1 MRHCESSPE
10 FCVAGAT
17 VLLALHLL
25 LAVGCE
31 RANAPKRLTE
41 RLDALDRPNL
51 LLIVVDTLRAD
62 WTSPYGFEQ
71 DTTPELGR
79 WAARGVLFERTLS
92 QSSWT
97 KMSMASLFTS
107 LWPGT
112 HGIRKPRDG
121 LAPQAVTLAE
131 LIREAGYRT
140 YAVQTNGWLDAS
152 FGFHQGFE
160 HYVFPIG
167 RGARGLPRASLWP
180 HADRVYEEFLRLL
193 DAHPD
198 DAPFFLYLHFMDVHQ
213 YGAPAEFQTF
223 GSGDRGHYLAAI
235 RWVDDALRRIR
246 ESLDESGHGRD
257 TVVLLTSDHGEEFG
271 EHGATGHAR
280 NVFTTAVW
288 VPLVIRLPFS
298 VDPVRVPTQVRS
310 IDVAPTLLDFAGVP
324 RPAWFEG
331 VSLLPLIAD
340 STTGASPDRPSFAAL
355 GFPLFRDSVVQ
366 QSLNDGDWSYV
377 RNAEPDPAQTEYLFD
392 RRLDPEEQVNL
403 VAREE
408 QQAAR
413 LRSLLDEHRRKPGR
427 DGVRNL
433 DVRIDPAISKRL
445 RAMGYLE

>member
-1 MRHCESSPE
+1 MRRCGPFAELGAARAAA
-10 FCVAGAT
+10 VAA
-17 VLLALHLL
+17 VYLL

-31 RANAPKRLTE
+31 RALPPERLAE

-62 WTSPYGFEQ
+62 WTTPYGFEQ
-71 DTTPELGR
+71 DTTPELAR
-79 WAARGVLFERTLS
+79 WAARGVLFERVRS

-107 LWPGT
+107 LWPHT
-112 HGIRKPRDG
+112 HGIRGPRDG
-121 LAPQAVTLAE
+121 LGPEAVTLAE

-140 YAVQTNGWLDAS
+140 YAVQTNGWLAAS

-213 YGAPAEFQTF
+213 YGAPSEFKTF

-246 ESLDESGHGRD
+246 ESLDDSDHGRD
-257 TVVLLTSDHGEEFG
+257 TVVVLTSDHGEEFG
-271 EHGATGHAR
+271 EHGVTGHAR
-280 NVFTTAVW
+280 NVLTTAVW
-288 VPLVIRLPFS
+288 VPLVIRLPFAA
-298 VDPVRVPTQVRS
+298 DAVRVSTQVRS
-310 IDVAPTLLDFAGVP
+310 IDLAPTLLDLAGVP
-324 RPAWFEG
+324 RPASFEG
-331 VSLLPLIAD
+331 VSLLPLVVE
-340 STTGASPDRPSFAAL
+340 SSGGAQPDRSSFAAL
-355 GFPLFRDSVVQ
+355 GVPLFRDAAVQ
-366 QSLNDGDWSYV
+366 EALNDGDWSYA
-377 RNAEPDPAQTEYLFD
+377 RNQGSEGAFTEFLFD

-403 VAREE
+403 VRREE
-408 QQAAR
+408 QEAAR
-413 LRSLLDEHRRKPGR
+413 LRSLLDEHRRKPPR
-427 DGVRNL
+427 DSVRSE
-433 DVRIDPAISKRL
+433 DVRIDPSIARRL